1 MKKAKI
7 ELFVGLFMVL
17 GVFSLIFLLLK
28 VADVKNLKSQSTYT
42 LYATFD
48 NVGSLKIRS
57 PIKIGGVVIGRVTS
71 IDLDEKTY
79 TPVVTMA
86 IDSQY
91 NQIPSSSSLSVRSA
105 GLLGEQ
111 FLALNMGVH
120 DPDLFQTYYLAD
132 QNRIE
137 DTKSAIV
144 LEDIIGQIV
153 YSLKGGDSKT
163 ETGTQAA
170 AEPEMTVE

>member
-7 ELFVGLFMVL
+7 ELLVGFFMLL
-17 GVFSLIFLLLK
+17 GTISLIFLLLK
-28 VADVKNLKSQSTYT
+28 VADIKNLKSQSTYT

-57 PIKIGGVVIGRVTS
+57 PVKIGGVVIGRVTN
-71 IDLDEKTY
+71 IKLDEKTY

-91 NQIPSSSSLSVRSA
+91 NQIPNSSSLSVRSA

-120 DPDLFQTYYLAD
+120 DPDIFQTYYLSD

-153 YSLKGGDSKT
+153 YSLKGGDKPSDK
-163 ETGTQAA
+163 EIPS
-170 AEPEMTVE
+170 EIIE